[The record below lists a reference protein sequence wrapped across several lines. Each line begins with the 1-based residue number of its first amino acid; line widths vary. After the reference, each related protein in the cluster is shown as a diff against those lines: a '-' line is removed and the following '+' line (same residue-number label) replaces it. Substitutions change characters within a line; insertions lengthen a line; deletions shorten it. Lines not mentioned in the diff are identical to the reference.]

1 MSLIHPTAIV
11 DPLAELDSSV
21 QVGPYAIIGPRV
33 QIGAGSVIGPHA
45 ILTGPMKI
53 GRNNRIASHA
63 SVGADPQDKKFKG
76 EEAWLEIGDDNT
88 IREFVTLNRG
98 TGAGGGVTK
107 IGNDNWIMAYV
118 HMGHDCILG
127 NHCVVANNTSF
138 AGHVIVE
145 DYVNFAGFSLIHQF
159 CKIGN
164 HAFLGMNAKVNGDV
178 PPYVTIAGDQSR
190 PRGINSEGL
199 RRRGF
204 SPEQI
209 AAIKRGYKT
218 IYTRDLPLA
227 EAVAELQ
234 RAAVEHPELLAFVDF
249 IGKSDRGLLR

>member
-11 DPLAELDSSV
+11 DPKAELDSSV
-21 QVGPYAIIGPRV
+21 KVGPYAIIGPRV
-33 QIGAGSVIGPHA
+33 SIGADCEIGPHA
-45 ILTGPMKI
+45 ILTGPMTI

-76 EEAWLEIGDDNT
+76 EEVWLTIGDGNT

-98 TGAGGGVTK
+98 TGVGGGYTR
-107 IGNDNWIMAYV
+107 IGDDNWIMAYV

-145 DYVNFAGFSLIHQF
+145 DYVNFAGFSLVHQF
-159 CKIGN
+159 CKIGK

-204 SPEQI
+204 TPEQI

-218 IYTRDLPLA
+218 LYARDLPLA
-227 EAVAELQ
+227 EAVAELE
-234 RAAVEHPELLAFVDF
+234 RMAVDHPELQILVDF
-249 IGKSDRGLLR
+249 IAQSERGLLR